1 MSEPQTASELMLE
14 NQLAAVNRA
23 KSAPGVVL
31 PNADVQKFLFDVL
44 NQTNFPGSM
53 VEFVA
58 DVKRQIAGASIA
70 GGFNG

>member
-1 MSEPQTASELMLE
+1 MSEPQTTSELMMQ
-14 NQLAAVNRA
+14 NQLTAVNRA
-23 KSAPGVVL
+23 QAKPGVVL
-31 PNADVQKFLFDVL
+31 PNADVQKFLFEVL

-58 DVKRQIAGASIA
+58 DVKRQIADATIA

>member
-1 MSEPQTASELMLE
+1 MNEPQTASELMLQ
-14 NQLAAVNRA
+14 NQLTSSMPKAQ
-23 KSAPGVVL
+23 PGVVL
-31 PNADVQKFLFDVL
+31 PNAEVQKFLFDVL

>member
-1 MSEPQTASELMLE
+1 MNEPQTASELMLQ
-14 NQLAAVNRA
+14 NQLAATVQQNRP
-23 KSAPGVVL
+23 SVVL

-58 DVKRQIAGASIA
+58 DVKRQIAGATVT
-70 GGFNG
+70 G

>member
-1 MSEPQTASELMLE
+1 MSEPQTASELMLQ
-14 NQLAAVNRA
+14 NQLAATVQQNRP
-23 KSAPGVVL
+23 SVVL
-31 PNADVQKFLFDVL
+31 PNADVQKFLFEVL

-58 DVKRQIAGASIA
+58 DVKRQIADATIA